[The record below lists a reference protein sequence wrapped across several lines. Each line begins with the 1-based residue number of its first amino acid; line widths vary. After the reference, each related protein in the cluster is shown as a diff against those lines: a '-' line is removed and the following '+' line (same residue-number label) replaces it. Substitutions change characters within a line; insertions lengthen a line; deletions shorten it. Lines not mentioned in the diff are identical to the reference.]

1 MKAAYLVT
9 ENAEAA
15 NFLAKILPPDCLQD
29 VEIVSA
35 GRKYAAVSLAGTIMS
50 ERSRPVM
57 LVIDAE
63 SDDLAQAQEREQTL
77 TGLLLPAAATAP
89 YEVCVAM
96 PALASL
102 NQVPLNDEQIH
113 ALRQHPLIQRITQFL
128 SRAFAQVA

>member
-89 YEVCVAM
+89 YEVCVAV